1 MAIKDPPA
9 LGRGR
14 AGHFVPVRLARSRV
28 QIAKRKKNSLRKQ
41 GEPRKTLHGRLQ
53 MNKFNA
59 GNPKSVWYY
68 TTGVNVH
75 IT

>member
-1 MAIKDPPA
+1 
-9 LGRGR
+9 
-14 AGHFVPVRLARSRV
+14 
-28 QIAKRKKNSLRKQ
+28 
-41 GEPRKTLHGRLQ
+41 

-75 IT
+75 VAFILTLFRSVLFASRTFSCCAALGQVSRPSVFLLLMLTVELLVELR

>member
-1 MAIKDPPA
+1 
-9 LGRGR
+9 
-14 AGHFVPVRLARSRV
+14 
-28 QIAKRKKNSLRKQ
+28 LRKQ

-75 IT
+75 VAFIFTLFRSVLFASRTFSCCAPLGKSFFLPFFSF